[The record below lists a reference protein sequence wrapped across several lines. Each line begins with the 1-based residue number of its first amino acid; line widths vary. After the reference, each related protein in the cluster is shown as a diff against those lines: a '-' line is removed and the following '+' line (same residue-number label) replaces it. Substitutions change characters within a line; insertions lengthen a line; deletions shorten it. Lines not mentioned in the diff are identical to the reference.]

1 MENNTINSNAQVNE
15 TSAGVVFDNLEK
27 CIKRLKK
34 TFNEKEIRE
43 CIEDFRHEYSKAK
56 AIKSSMTEGQ
66 WNVVKGKVDFMKK
79 LIGQRNVQTIPE
91 TKYPSPIGKETQTQT
106 QHDFSPTPIIPTK
119 NEYRPKIFLASDA
132 TTFAERLAKSQLSD
146 EECIVMAD
154 RWLKFYKDKCTPE
167 EIAGVFTC
175 MCNGIIRHRHE
186 DTWQFRWYGD
196 SSLNPKPEEWENV
209 SFEDIESSEPTMG
222 TATTTIITTASSAT
236 TTDTDADMTSD
247 TTGSS
252 DHEDEYSLNDD
263 IMNMFKPKE
272 PEPKY
277 KVKSPMDDGNLPF

>member
-1 MENNTINSNAQVNE
+1 MSENNINSNAQVTE
-15 TSAGVVFDNLEK
+15 TSAGVVFDNLER
-27 CIKRLKK
+27 CIQNLKG
-34 TFNEKEIRE
+34 TFNEKEIRRY
-43 CIEDFRHEYSKAK
+43 IEDFRHEYSKAK

-66 WNVVKGKVDFMKK
+66 WDVVERKVASMKK
-79 LIGQRNVQTIPE
+79 LIDRRNVQTIPD
-91 TKYPSPIGKETQTQT
+91 TKYPSPIGKGTPTPV
-106 QHDFSPTPIIPTK
+106 QHDINPTPIIPTK

-132 TTFAERLAKSQLSD
+132 TTFADRLAKSQLSD

-167 EIAGVFTC
+167 EIAGIFTC

-209 SFEDIESSEPTMG
+209 SFENIESSETTMV
-222 TATTTIITTASSAT
+222 TATTTPIATASSTT
-236 TTDTDADMTSD
+236 TTDTDADMTAD
-247 TTGSS
+247 TTDSS
-252 DHEDEYSLNDD
+252 DPEEEYSLNDD

>member
-1 MENNTINSNAQVNE
+1 MENNTINSNAQVTE
-15 TSAGVVFDNLEK
+15 TSIGVVFDNLEK

-79 LIGQRNVQTIPE
+79 LIEQRNVQTIPDK
-91 TKYPSPIGKETQTQT
+91 KYPSPIGKGTQTQT

-119 NEYRPKIFLASDA
+119 NEYRPKIFIASDA
-132 TTFAERLAKSQLSD
+132 TTFADRLAKSQLSD
-146 EECIVMAD
+146 EECLEMAD
-154 RWLKFYKDKCTPE
+154 SWLDFYKDKCTPE
-167 EIAGVFTC
+167 EIAGIFTC

-209 SFEDIESSEPTMG
+209 SFEGIESYEPTMG
-222 TATTTIITTASSAT
+222 TATTPPITTTSSTT
-236 TTDTDADMTSD
+236 TTDTDADMTAD
-247 TTGSS
+247 TTDSS
-252 DHEDEYSLNDD
+252 DPEEEYSLNDD
-263 IMNMFKPKE
+263 IMKLFEDETSK
-272 PEPKY
+272 PKY